1 MKRTA
6 FDFLFMRTPQV
17 IAAIFLA
24 VGVLLPSDGAGV
36 VLCMFKRVF
45 SLPCPG
51 CGLTRSVSSIL
62 HGDLLKSWGYHPL
75 GLFFVGLMVL
85 LTFNLVMPGGV
96 VSKVRRFFDQRYD
109 PLEIGLIAFAA
120 IFIGFGLTRLGVFFL
135 TGSSY

>member
-6 FDFLFMRTPQV
+6 FDFLFIRIPQV
-17 IAAIFLA
+17 VAALFLV
-24 VGVLLPSDGAGV
+24 VGFVLPSDGAGV
-36 VLCMFKRVF
+36 IICMFKRIF

-75 GLFFVGLMVL
+75 GFFFVGILVL
-85 LTFNLVMPGGV
+85 LVFNLAMPHGV
-96 VSKVRRFFDQRYD
+96 VTMVRRFFDKHYD
-109 PLEIGLIAFAA
+109 PLEVGLIAFAA
-120 IFIGFGLTRLGVFFL
+120 VFIGFGLTRLGVFLF

>member
-6 FDFLFMRTPQV
+6 FDFLFVRTPQV
-17 IAAIFLA
+17 IATLFL
-24 VGVLLPSDGAGV
+24 VMGVLLPSDGAGV

-75 GLFFVGLMVL
+75 GFFFVGLMVL
-85 LTFNLVMPGGV
+85 LAFNLILPGSV
-96 VSKVRRFFDQRYD
+96 VSMVRRFFDKYYD
-109 PLEIGLIAFAA
+109 PLEVGLIAFAA
-120 IFIGFGLTRLGVFFL
+120 VFIGFGLTRLGVFFL
-135 TGSSY
+135 TGSRY